1 MKVRILNKKVKY
13 WPYLSVNQMVKRE
26 TVALDLDAIF
36 SALSH
41 PIRRAMLE
49 QLAGSDATVS
59 ELARPHGVSL
69 PAISR
74 HVRVLEAAGL
84 LKEEPDGRV
93 RRCQIDAAPLS
104 AAFGWL
110 TRYRVLWEDR
120 FARLAEH
127 LEETRKKE
135 RKEERKHAH
144 NR

>member
-1 MKVRILNKKVKY
+1 
-13 WPYLSVNQMVKRE
+13 MVKRG

-74 HVRVLEAAGL
+74 HRRVLEAAGL
-84 LKEEPDGRV
+84 LKEEADGRV
-93 RRCQIDAAPLS
+93 RRCPIDGAARR
-104 AAFGWL
+104 AVFGW
-110 TRYRVLWEDR
+110 RRRFRVLGED
-120 FARLAEH
+120 
-127 LEETRKKE
+127 
-135 RKEERKHAH
+135 
-144 NR
+144 

>member
-1 MKVRILNKKVKY
+1 
-13 WPYLSVNQMVKRE
+13 MVKRA

-36 SALSH
+36 AALSH

-49 QLAGSDATVS
+49 QLAGGDATVG
-59 ELARPHGVSL
+59 ELAQPHGVSL

-74 HVRVLEAAGL
+74 HLRVLEKAGL

-93 RRCQIDAAPLS
+93 RRCQIDAAPLG

-127 LEETRKKE
+127 LEETRKNA
-135 RKEERKHAH
+135 RKEELKHA
-144 NR
+144 RKK

>member
-1 MKVRILNKKVKY
+1 
-13 WPYLSVNQMVKRE
+13 MVKRG
-26 TVALDLDAIF
+26 TIALDLDAIF

-41 PIRRAMLE
+41 PIRRPMLE
-49 QLAGSDATVS
+49 QLAGGDATVS

-74 HVRVLEAAGL
+74 HLRVLEAAGL

-93 RRCQIDAAPLS
+93 RRCQIAAAPLS

-127 LEETRKKE
+127 LEGERKKSKSRNTR
-135 RKEERKHAH
+135 RK
-144 NR
+144 